1 MPWHTCSKHFQK
13 QSPLGNTGCVGSG
26 IESNPRSSRE
36 LQPRFSLEPLLH
48 TKLADV
54 PFSIPAAL
62 SPHTSNG
69 KALCGGIAGCSE
81 LKPSVGT
88 VRGFCTPYSGRQ
100 LCASVCVCVCAPK
113 IRKTSVERKVLFRG
127 SGCLSVSLL
136 F

>member
-1 MPWHTCSKHFQK
+1 MQAARGVEL
-13 QSPLGNTGCVGSG
+13 SPILD
-26 IESNPRSSRE
+26 PAE

-62 SPHTSNG
+62 SLHTSNG

-88 VRGFCTPYSGRQ
+88 VRGF
-100 LCASVCVCVCAPK
+100 LHA
-113 IRKTSVERKVLFRG
+113 
-127 SGCLSVSLL
+127 LL
-136 F
+136 R